1 MEQAR
6 RMLNMRIK
14 IDVFTKGL
22 DEDFREGVREN
33 LEELFC
39 QLPPRRVWQYL
50 KCVWNMLLRD
60 RATGP
65 KDKIA
70 TELEETLIMGG
81 PEDSIA
87 AGSILFLLPYYPSP
101 WTFIC

>member
-14 IDVFTKGL
+14 IDVFTQGL
-22 DEDFREGVREN
+22 DEGFREGVREN
-33 LEELFC
+33 LRELFC

-50 KCVWNMLLRD
+50 KCVRNMLLRD
-60 RATGP
+60 RTIGP

-70 TELEETLIMGG
+70 TELEETLIMDG

-87 AGSILFLLPYYPSP
+87 MGSIFLLLPSYPSP